1 MDQMMVDVT
10 AVDDV
15 APGDDAIL
23 IGREGEEVITADELG
38 EWSGTISYEVLPV
51 EDLPGER
58 SVSTSGYIEYNLE
71 EDAGLKWALDAL
83 YRPLN

>member
-23 IGREGEEVITADELG
+23 IGREGEEAITADELG
-38 EWSGTISYEVLPV
+38 EWSGTISYEVL
-51 EDLPGER
+51 LAATER
-58 SVSTSGYIEYNLE
+58 VHRKWINDYT
-71 EDAGLKWALDAL
+71 DARDC
-83 YRPLN
+83 